1 MDTFDTKTEAVIEK
15 IRKLMALAENNDN
28 EHQAESAANKARELL
43 EAYNLDMAIINRD
56 THTHS
61 PRSEQNKRGG
71 LYNWQRNLWN
81 EVAGLNFCKY
91 WYKRGHRLG
100 GQYEHQLLGSKVNV
114 IASTIMSEYLQDT
127 IERLARDWVHTNRPG
142 KSVFI
147 KEAIAFREG
156 MSSRL
161 VYRLWSLRNE
171 RLRAEREKAKAER
184 EANAARGIFTEN
196 ALVLADVISNE
207 EDLNNDHICGWP
219 PGTSAKN
226 RKDRELRQAEAD
238 RQAEITLNE
247 YKQWAKDNPEE
258 AARKEAYEKRKQQE
272 YWDELAKKSKNQ
284 KQRYRRETPEEERR
298 HLSSYRTGYAKGDE
312 VSLNQQV
319 TDTPAGRLK

>member
-1 MDTFDTKTEAVIEK
+1 
-15 IRKLMALAENNDN
+15 
-28 EHQAESAANKARELL
+28 
-43 EAYNLDMAIINRD
+43 
-56 THTHS
+56 
-61 PRSEQNKRGG
+61 
-71 LYNWQRNLWN
+71 
-81 EVAGLNFCKY
+81 
-91 WYKRGHRLG
+91 
-100 GQYEHQLLGSKVNV
+100 VNV
-114 IASTIMSEYLQDT
+114 IASTIMAEYLQDT

-171 RLRAEREKAKAER
+171 RLRAEKEKATQER

-207 EDLNNDHICGWP
+207 EDLNQDHICGWP

-226 RKDRELRQAEAD
+226 RRERELRQAEAD

-247 YKQWAKDNPEE
+247 YKAWAKDNPEE

-272 YWDELAKKSKNQ
+272 YWDELGRKAKNQ
-284 KQRYRRETPEEERR
+284 RTRRETPEEARR

-319 TDTPAGRLK
+319 ADTPAGRLK